1 MAGVNKAILLG
12 RLGADPEIR
21 YTSNGTAVANF
32 RIATN
37 EGYGDKKTVQYH
49 NIVAWNKPAEAVGNN
64 LSKGDRVAIEGRLQ
78 HREYEGKDGVK
89 RYYTEINM
97 NAMARQLLVSKQ
109 KRQ

>member
-1 MAGVNKAILLG
+1 MVAA
-12 RLGADPEIR
+12 PEVKM
-21 YTSNGTAVANF
+21 TNTGKSVANF

-89 RYYTEINM
+89 RYITEIIM
-97 NAMARQLLVSKQ
+97 NAMPEFLSPRKAAA
-109 KRQ
+109 